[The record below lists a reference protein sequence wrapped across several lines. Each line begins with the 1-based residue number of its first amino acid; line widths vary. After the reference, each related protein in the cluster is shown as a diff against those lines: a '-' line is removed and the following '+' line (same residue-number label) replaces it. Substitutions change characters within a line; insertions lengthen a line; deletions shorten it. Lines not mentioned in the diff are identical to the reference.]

1 MDEINI
7 KLPAKPEYM
16 SVARLTTAA
25 IANRAGFN
33 IDDIED
39 LKVAVTEAGTYL
51 INQYS
56 SIPFITVDYRIQE
69 DFSINIRVRI
79 PEVSETEIKAKES
92 DENKENELSLFI
104 IESIVDKVHKDEC
117 NGVVRGFSILKTGG
131 GNLNNE

>member
-39 LKVAVTEAGTYL
+39 LKVAVSEAGTYL
-51 INQYS
+51 FNRFSCIPYITIDYKIREDDNTIN
-56 SIPFITVDYRIQE
+56 VC
-69 DFSINIRVRI
+69 VRI
-79 PEVSETEIKAKES
+79 PETSLIDGQAIDSKES
-92 DENKENELSLFI
+92 ELSLFI
-104 IESIVDKVHKDEC
+104 IESIVDKVIKEEY
-117 NGVVRGFSILKTGG
+117 NGVVRGFSILKTCG
-131 GNLNNE
+131 GNLDNE

>member
-39 LKVAVTEAGTYL
+39 LKAAVSEAGTYL
-51 INQYS
+51 FNRFTCIS
-56 SIPFITVDYRIQE
+56 CITIDYKLL
-69 DFSINIRVRI
+69 DDCSININVRI
-79 PEVSETEIKAKES
+79 PETSEADEAADDSKES
-92 DENKENELSLFI
+92 ELSLFI
-104 IESIVDKVHKDEC
+104 IESIVDKVIKEEY
-117 NGVVRGFSILKTGG
+117 NGSVIGFSILKTGG
-131 GNLNNE
+131 GNLYNE